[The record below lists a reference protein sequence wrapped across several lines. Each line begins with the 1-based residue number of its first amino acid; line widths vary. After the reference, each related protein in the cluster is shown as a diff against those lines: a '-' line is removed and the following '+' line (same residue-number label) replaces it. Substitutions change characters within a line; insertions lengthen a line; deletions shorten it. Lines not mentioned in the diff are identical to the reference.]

1 MVSALLRSFM
11 VKFTTWDPDV
21 TAPIWGPMYAGG
33 EIACTVQENKLR
45 DHILHGSMPT
55 ARANKVLASCVALKA
70 WPTRLQ
76 FIEALAALACLHAND
91 MQKKIEGTKIPIRK
105 MLYNITAP
113 DKAEWLFN
121 NLRYRQVLAPAVRV
135 LMASGTTAN
144 EALHAEINTW
154 FRQIQAMHRSTLE
167 LKLRIQSLGK
177 LLAHQVALYSPTCAQ
192 LPQML
197 LGWKRLATVIV
208 HLKARVQT
216 CECVVLFPFSH
227 LVLRVSLQQR
237 ETSTN
242 WGLSSYT
249 LENAWELLRSAPRM
263 R

>member
-1 MVSALLRSFM
+1 MCGSCHSGS
-11 VKFTTWDPDV
+11 T
-21 TAPIWGPMYAGG
+21 G
-33 EIACTVQENKLR
+33 E
-45 DHILHGSMPT
+45 
-55 ARANKVLASCVALKA
+55 
-70 WPTRLQ
+70 
-76 FIEALAALACLHAND
+76 
-91 MQKKIEGTKIPIRK
+91 
-105 MLYNITAP
+105 Y
-113 DKAEWLFN
+113 
-121 NLRYRQVLAPAVRV
+121 Y
-135 LMASGTTAN
+135 
-144 EALHAEINTW
+144 W

-197 LGWKRLATVIV
+197 VGWKRLATVTV

-249 LENAWELLRSAPRM
+249 LENAWELLRSCVAHPECGKEQCIAMFSTPRPHTHPAQSAKACTVAFAVLACVTVQHILLPWNASNLG
-263 R
+263 RTLRCLVSLLIGLDGAA